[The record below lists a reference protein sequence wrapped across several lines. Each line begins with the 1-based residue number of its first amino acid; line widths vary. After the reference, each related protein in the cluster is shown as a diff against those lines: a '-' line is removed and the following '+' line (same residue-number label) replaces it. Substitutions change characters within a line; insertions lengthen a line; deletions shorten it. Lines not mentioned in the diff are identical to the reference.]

1 MFVRVTS
8 YFYNSILKHG
18 TRQVLVHFFKHG
30 FEGVVL
36 TLCIMAPSS
45 SIEEVILMEQYFL
58 DKYFNHPLNLNK
70 DNIASGSGKS
80 YPMSEKAI
88 NRLRK
93 ERGKSFFVYDLT
105 TATLLHIFESKTFAQ
120 LKMHIDHRTLN
131 DCLTNVTL
139 YLGRFVLTLEILPE
153 MHSNLDSLM
162 PLEELTSLIDSLR
175 IKHRIVSQS
184 SKKSFIAINIQNPSS
199 PLAGEYN
206 SINEF
211 AKAVDGDR
219 STIRD
224 YINGN
229 KPLNSLYRND

>member
-1 MFVRVTS
+1 
-8 YFYNSILKHG
+8 
-18 TRQVLVHFFKHG
+18 
-30 FEGVVL
+30 
-36 TLCIMAPSS
+36 
-45 SIEEVILMEQYFL
+45 
-58 DKYFNHPLNLNK
+58 
-70 DNIASGSGKS
+70 
-80 YPMSEKAI
+80 
-88 NRLRK
+88 
-93 ERGKSFFVYDLT
+93 
-105 TATLLHIFESKTFAQ
+105 
-120 LKMHIDHRTLN
+120 MHIDHRTLN
-131 DCLTNVTL
+131 DCLTNGTL

-229 KPLNSLYRND
+229 KPLNSLYRNDWQFISSA

>member
-1 MFVRVTS
+1 
-8 YFYNSILKHG
+8 
-18 TRQVLVHFFKHG
+18 
-30 FEGVVL
+30 
-36 TLCIMAPSS
+36 
-45 SIEEVILMEQYFL
+45 
-58 DKYFNHPLNLNK
+58 
-70 DNIASGSGKS
+70 
-80 YPMSEKAI
+80 
-88 NRLRK
+88 
-93 ERGKSFFVYDLT
+93 
-105 TATLLHIFESKTFAQ
+105 
-120 LKMHIDHRTLN
+120 MHIDHRTLN
-131 DCLTNVTL
+131 DCLTNGTL
-139 YLGRFVLTLEILPE
+139 YLGRFVLILEILPE